1 MKSRCLLFISLA
13 LLSTG
18 ARSDWTG
25 IFRDL
30 FTDDQVE
37 TAVSSLSNSE
47 ITEGLKQAL
56 EKGVGTAVSLLGKEN
71 GFFKNRKVKIPMPEK
86 LQLVEDGLRKLGQ
99 DEIADEFVLTMNRA
113 AESAV
118 PATQEILKDAIKNM
132 TMQDAKQILGG
143 ADDAA
148 TQYFKKSSGD
158 KLKSSIL
165 PIISSATDKA
175 GVTSQY
181 KNLFDQLGFMK
192 NVIDIDAFNLDDYV
206 TDKTLD
212 GLYTMMAKEEK
223 LIRNNPAER
232 TTEILKKVFQ

>member
-1 MKSRCLLFISLA
+1 MNSRCLLFI
-13 LLSTG
+13 LLTFVTSG
-18 ARSDWTG
+18 LSADWTG

-47 ITEGLKQAL
+47 ITAGLKQAL

-118 PATQEILKDAIKNM
+118 PATQEILKDAISNM
-132 TMQDAKQILGG
+132 TMEDAKQILGG

-148 TQYFKKSSGD
+148 TQYFRSSSGD

-165 PIISSATDKA
+165 PIVSSATNKA
-175 GVTSQY
+175 GVTRQY

-192 NVIDIDAFNLDDYV
+192 NLIDVDAFNLDDYV

-232 TTEILKKVFQ
+232 TTELLRKVFK